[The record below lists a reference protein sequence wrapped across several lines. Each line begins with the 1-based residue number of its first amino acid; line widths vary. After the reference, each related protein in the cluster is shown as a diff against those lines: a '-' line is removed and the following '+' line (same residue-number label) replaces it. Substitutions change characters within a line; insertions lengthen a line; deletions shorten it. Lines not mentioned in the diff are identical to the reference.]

1 MRWCHDTYWIF
12 NNKKNH
18 SLHLNSCFSAPELL
32 NNRKV
37 DLVIYEHLIDE
48 LKYMDIATSD
58 TDKLNM
64 NCLIAKEIVEVKDKI
79 NLDVWKD
86 YLEK

>member
-1 MRWCHDTYWIF
+1 
-12 NNKKNH
+12 
-18 SLHLNSCFSAPELL
+18 
-32 NNRKV
+32 
-37 DLVIYEHLIDE
+37 
-48 LKYMDIATSD
+48 MDIATSD